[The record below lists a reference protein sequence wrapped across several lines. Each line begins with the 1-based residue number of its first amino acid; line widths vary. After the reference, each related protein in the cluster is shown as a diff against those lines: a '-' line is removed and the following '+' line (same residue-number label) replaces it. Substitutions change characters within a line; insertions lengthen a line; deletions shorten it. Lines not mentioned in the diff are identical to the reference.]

1 MTDMY
6 VYYFMHPRGP
16 SGAQILSKRRA
27 TLDAIKGKGEAVME
41 SQIVVDHREVDDNGF
56 VIGGTN
62 NESHPTDVRW
72 SQIRSL
78 ELRANSRDTTA
89 LELDEHSQGA
99 CKYMLLLEGRE
110 LRHQAKRL
118 KEQLAGAMTNKREDW
133 SGVQNFVKFAGSS
146 RIA

>member
-6 VYYFMHPRGP
+6 VYYFMRPRGP
-16 SGAQILSKRRA
+16 AGAQILSKRRA

-56 VIGGTN
+56 VIGGTS
-62 NESHPTDVRW
+62 NESHPTDERW

-78 ELRANSRDTTA
+78 ELRANSRDAAA

-99 CKYMLLLEGRE
+99 CKYMLQLEGRE
-110 LRHQAKRL
+110 LRHQAKKL
-118 KEQLAGAMTNKREDW
+118 KDQVAGTMTNKREGW
-133 SGVQNFVKFAGSS
+133 SGVQNFVQFAGRS
-146 RIA
+146 RTA